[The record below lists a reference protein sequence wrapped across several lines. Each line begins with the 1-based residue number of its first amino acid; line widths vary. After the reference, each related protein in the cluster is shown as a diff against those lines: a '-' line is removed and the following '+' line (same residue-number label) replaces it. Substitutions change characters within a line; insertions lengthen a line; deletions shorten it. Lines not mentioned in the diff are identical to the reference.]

1 MTPNP
6 PLLDLRDVRVR
17 YQTPSGPLFAV
28 DGVDLTIQ
36 EGETLGL
43 VGESGCG
50 KSTLA
55 RSILGLLPEGA
66 SASGTFDFGG
76 RDLLKLSREE
86 MRRIR
91 GDEISLIFQEPM
103 TRLDPLLRIEDHF
116 LQMMRAHRS
125 KLNHD
130 EAKRSVREAL
140 SSMGIPPNRARQYP
154 HEFSGG
160 MRQRIMIALGIVLK
174 PRLVIADEP
183 TTALDVLVE
192 AQILEIL
199 KSLTALEEVSVLLI
213 THNLG
218 IVAETCERVAVMY
231 AGKIIEV
238 GPVEEVFARPKHP
251 YTEGLLA
258 SVIHLDSE
266 RLQSIAG
273 SPPDLLDPPA
283 ACRFHPRCPYVM
295 PICSQIEPP
304 PVITEHTRVNCWLHG
319 PNDQMAAA
327 Q

>member
-1 MTPNP
+1 MTA
-6 PLLDLRDVRVR
+6 LLDLRDVRVR
-17 YQTPSGPLFAV
+17 YQTSSGPLYAV
-28 DGVDLTIQ
+28 DGVDLTI
-36 EGETLGL
+36 EKGETLGL

-55 RSILGLLPEGA
+55 RAIMGLLPEGGA
-66 SASGTFDFGG
+66 ATGTFDFDG
-76 RDLLKLSREE
+76 RNLLTQSREQ
-86 MRRIR
+86 MRRLR
-91 GDEISLIFQEPM
+91 GEEISLIFQEPM

-116 LQMMRAHRS
+116 LQMMEAHAS
-125 KLNHD
+125 KRD
-130 EAKRSVREAL
+130 AGDAKRQIREAL
-140 SSMGIPPNRARQYP
+140 SSMGIPPNRTRQYP

-160 MRQRIMIALGIVLK
+160 MRQRIMIALGIVLR

-192 AQILEIL
+192 AQILEIF
-199 KSLTALEEVSVLLI
+199 KHLTADEDVSVLLI

-258 SVIHLDSE
+258 SVIHLESE

-304 PVITEHTRVNCWLHG
+304 PVMSDQTRVACWLHG
-319 PNDQMAAA
+319 PADEMAAA